1 MMKQI
6 SERAL
11 VARVNRVLSKEGQQ
25 IFTCRQNS
33 RWYFEIGTYYIKYLK
48 KIHSQ
53 YMALSISTR
62 WLPSWVLVHAWS
74 NLPHTRVGRAAGPPG
89 FSPGGQRGK
98 TMYRSL
104 QTVCKSRS
112 NPENKKA
119 RYRLDSRL
127 SISGAGLNGRA

>member
-74 NLPHTRVGRAAGPPG
+74 NLPHTRVAALWEKPGLLRRVFHVWAGPDG
-89 FSPGGQRGK
+89 AK
-98 TMYRSL
+98 LCTA
-104 QTVCKSRS
+104 VCKQSVNHVQIQKTKR
-112 NPENKKA
+112 PA
-119 RYRLDSRL
+119 
-127 SISGAGLNGRA
+127 IV